1 MGFFD
6 EIGGLVSDFKQIGDE
21 FSSVKDDLVSSVIGA
36 KDDVQ
41 ATVDDTVKEFKEFG
55 QQALDQGAEIKDTLT
70 ETIKND
76 PAN

>member
-55 QQALDQGAEIKDTLT
+55 QQALDQGAEIKDTLA

>member
-21 FSSVKDDLVSSVIGA
+21 FGSVKDDLVSSVIGA